1 MNSTDSALKELLD
14 NIAEERAIMEDPEI
28 AHVVVDHN
36 RVLGLR
42 AVPGLHVEVD
52 ELDDGIRADIRVDE
66 GTVIAKTVH
75 MCFGMLPKEGIQRID
90 MDVNVGKNA
99 SLSVLA
105 HCVFPNAVDV
115 RHIMDAR
122 IRVNDDASYSYLEK
136 HLHGDGGGVKVLP
149 KARIELGERAKFR
162 TEFEL
167 IRGRVGYIDVD
178 YETVCSPY
186 SMLEMIA
193 RINGR
198 GDDVIR
204 IRETGRL
211 AAHATGVLTSKIALR
226 ENARAEIFSKLT
238 AEGPFARGH
247 VDCKEIV
254 KDNAVATATPIV
266 EVRHPQAHITHEAA
280 IGSVDSKQLQTLMSR
295 GLDEE
300 EATELIIQGLLA

>member
-1 MNSTDSALKELLD
+1 
-14 NIAEERAIMEDPEI
+14 
-28 AHVVVDHN
+28 
-36 RVLGLR
+36 
-42 AVPGLHVEVD
+42 VD
-52 ELDDGIRADIRVDE
+52 ELEDGIRADIRVDE

-90 MDVNVGKNA
+90 MDVRVEKNA
-99 SLSVLA
+99 TLSVLA

-122 IRVNDDASYSYLEK
+122 IRIEENASYSYLEK
-136 HLHGDGGGVKVLP
+136 HIHGDTGGVNVIP
-149 KARIELGERAKFR
+149 KARIKLAEHAKFR

-167 IRGRVGYIDVD
+167 IEGRVGKIDVD
-178 YETVCSPY
+178 YSTDCSPF

-198 GDDVIR
+198 GDDVIK
-204 IRETGRL
+204 IQETGHL

-238 AEGPFARGH
+238 AAGPFARGH

-266 EVRHPQAHITHEAA
+266 EVHHPQAHITHEAA